1 MLMKEFRKLIAP
13 SAFLKIRS
21 YYTSEII
28 KVCKAIELTEEDM
41 QLNIDS
47 IQASVYMDD
56 DHKTYLGMFI
66 LQVNENS
73 ETHAKPIEDIRHLYP
88 TELITGYK
96 NE

>member
-1 MLMKEFRKLIAP
+1 MLIKEFRKLIAP
-13 SAFLKIRS
+13 SAFLEIRS

-47 IQASVYMDD
+47 IHASVYIDD

-66 LQVNENS
+66 LQVNEDNEKLKEIFYS
-73 ETHAKPIEDIRHLYP
+73 GKTHAKPIEDIRM
-88 TELITGYK
+88 
-96 NE
+96 NN